1 VDLVATA
8 STDNREVN
16 GRLLRYVEINGQDIG
31 LQMIKDG
38 WAVAAYDSQ
47 TTGKTSYK
55 KHDREDLYRAE
66 DLKQSPQ
73 ICQ

>member
-1 VDLVATA
+1 
-8 STDNREVN
+8 
-16 GRLLRYVEINGQDIG
+16 
-31 LQMIKDG
+31 MIKDG